1 MIPILQQEEKV
12 LRTSAREVD
21 LETIGTKKLQKSLD
35 MMSQALREQDDGV
48 AIAAPQVGI
57 AERIFLVSG
66 RFFDESLAKRR
77 GPAPATWTDHV
88 FINPTIIKKSKDKKS
103 MEEGCLS
110 VRWLYGRVKRA
121 SRATVEAYDERGQ
134 KKVVDGSGLLAQIF
148 QHEIDHLDGI
158 LFIDTA
164 TNIKEVPPEKST

>member
-1 MIPILQQEEKV
+1 MIPILQQQEKT
-12 LRTSAREVD
+12 LRTPARDVD
-21 LETIGTKKLQKSLD
+21 LGDIGTKKFNKSLEV
-35 MMSQALREQDDGV
+35 MSQALREQDDGV

-57 AERIFLVSG
+57 SERIFLISG
-66 RFFDESLAKRR
+66 RFFDESLSKRR
-77 GPAPATWTDHV
+77 GPTPITWTDHV
-88 FINPTIIKKSKDKKS
+88 FINPIITKKSKDKKN

-121 SRATVEAYDERGQ
+121 SRATVEAYDEHGQ
-134 KKVVDGSGLLAQIF
+134 KKTVDGSGLLAQIF

-164 TNIKEVPPEKST
+164 TNIKEVPPEGGM

>member
-1 MIPILQQEEKV
+1 MIPILQQQEKT
-12 LRTSAREVD
+12 LRTPAREVSLD
-21 LETIGTKKLQKSLD
+21 DIDTKKLNKSLEA
-35 MMSQALREQDDGV
+35 MSQALREQDDGV
-48 AIAAPQVGI
+48 AIAAPQIGI
-57 AERIFLVSG
+57 SERIFLISG

-77 GPAPATWTDHV
+77 GPAPAAWTDHV
-88 FINPTIIKKSKDKKS
+88 FINPKIIKKSKDKKS

-121 SRATVEAYDERGQ
+121 SRATVEAYDEHG
-134 KKVVDGSGLLAQIF
+134 KKKIVDGSGLLAQIF

-164 TNIKEVPPEKST
+164 TNIKEVPPEGSM